1 MRLPT
6 EKTMAES
13 ILQTEKE
20 CWFCGA
26 MTGLEEHHIFAGV
39 ANRRISEKYG
49 LKVWLCHR
57 HHTGADG
64 AQYLRQNNLIL
75 KQEAQKA
82 FERLHGREIWM
93 QLIRKNYL

>member
-1 MRLPT
+1 MD
-6 EKTMAES
+6 S

-26 MTGLEEHHIFAGV
+26 TYGLEEHHIFAGV
-39 ANRRISEKYG
+39 ANRKISEKYG

-64 AQYLRQNNLIL
+64 AQYDRALNLRL
-75 KQEAQKA
+75 KQDAQKA
-82 FERLHGREIWM
+82 FERTHTHEEWM
-93 QLIRKNYL
+93 NLIRKNYLEGESENE